1 MKKGKL
7 ILVIGP
13 TGSGKGTLLS
23 HVRNTIPGLVFPVSC
38 TTRAPRPGE
47 TSGQTYYF
55 ISPEEFSERQARGEF
70 LETASYGGNQYGTLK
85 SEILP
90 FIAEGKTVVREI
102 EVQGARQIQ
111 KTLSPDDL
119 RIIYIDAGSW
129 DELERRIR
137 ARAPI
142 GQPELE
148 ARRKRYEDETSFR
161 KEATIVVNNLDGGLE
176 KAKQNFVAAVRSIM
190 NG

>member
-1 MKKGKL
+1 MEGKL

-23 HVRNTIPGLVFPVSC
+23 HVRETIPGIIFPVSC
-38 TTRAPRPGE
+38 TTRAMRPGE
-47 TSGQTYYF
+47 VEGQTYHF
-55 ISPEEFSERQARGEF
+55 VSPEEFAARESGGEF
-70 LETASYGGNQYGTLK
+70 LETASYGGNSYGTLK
-85 SEILP
+85 SEIIPHL
-90 FIAEGKTVVREI
+90 EQGETVIREV

-111 KTLSPDDL
+111 KILPPENL

-129 DELERRIR
+129 EELERRVR

-148 ARRKRYEDETSFR
+148 ARRRRYEDETSF
-161 KEATIVVNNLDGGLE
+161 KTQAAMVIKNPEGGIE
-176 KAKQNFVAAVRSIM
+176 KAKQEFEAAVRSIM
-190 NG
+190 QK